1 MFLILIKKAL
11 FVRRGLN
18 GNMHKALSYNG
29 EHRQQQIKLQPER
42 LAEIIYDIAGVS
54 AVIPQKI
61 S

>member
-1 MFLILIKKAL
+1 
-11 FVRRGLN
+11 
-18 GNMHKALSYNG
+18 MHKALSYNG
-29 EHRQQQIKLQPER
+29 EHRQQEIKLQPER